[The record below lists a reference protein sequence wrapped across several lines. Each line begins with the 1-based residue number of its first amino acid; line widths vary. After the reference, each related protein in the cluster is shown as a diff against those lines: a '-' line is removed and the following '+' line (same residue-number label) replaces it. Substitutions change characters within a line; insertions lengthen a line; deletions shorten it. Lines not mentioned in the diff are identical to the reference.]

1 MIFKCYLISL
11 LRRALKKT
19 TTKDL
24 IELLKKVIMYMTLGV
39 DVSSLFADMCLLS
52 QYPDLLAKKMI
63 YLYLGNLAE

>member
-1 MIFKCYLISL
+1 MIFKCKLKSL

-19 TTKDL
+19 NTKEL

-39 DVSSLFADMCLLS
+39 DVTILFADMCLLS

>member
-52 QYPDLLAKKMI
+52 
-63 YLYLGNLAE
+63 